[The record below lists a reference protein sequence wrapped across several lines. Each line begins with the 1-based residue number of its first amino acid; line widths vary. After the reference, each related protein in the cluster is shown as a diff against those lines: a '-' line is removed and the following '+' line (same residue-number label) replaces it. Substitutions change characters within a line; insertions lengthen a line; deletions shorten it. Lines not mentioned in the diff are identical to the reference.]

1 MIDEA
6 IFDAEEKMEK
16 AVSVARDDLS
26 GIRTGRAN
34 PGMFARV
41 NVEYYGTPTP
51 ITQMCSINV
60 PEARMVVI
68 KPYEAGQLRAIEDA
82 IRNSDL
88 GVNPTNDGTIIRVA
102 IPQLTEERRR
112 ELVKQAKAKGEDAKV
127 SVRNIRRRAMDDIE
141 KARKFALE
149 KFSNELL
156 AVKDS
161 LDAALLIEAA
171 EVQSYKDGVDLTAKQ
186 LASVFDKFN
195 IAEINPVGEKFDPN
209 KHQAISML
217 ENSGEPN
224 TVTSVLQKGYTLNDR
239 VLRPALVM
247 VAK

>member
-1 MIDEA
+1 MQQDQENQQTEQA
-6 IFDAEEKMEK
+6 AQDTAPEQET
-16 AVSVARDDLS
+16 AV
-26 GIRTGRAN
+26 T
-34 PGMFARV
+34 
-41 NVEYYGTPTP
+41 
-51 ITQMCSINV
+51 
-60 PEARMVVI
+60 PEAKIAELEAALEESKANVLYI
-68 KPYEAGQLRAIEDA
+68 KAE
-82 IRNSDL
+82 
-88 GVNPTNDGTIIRVA
+88 
-102 IPQLTEERRR
+102 
-112 ELVKQAKAKGEDAKV
+112 GE
-127 SVRNIRRRAMDDIE
+127 NIRRRAMDDID

-171 EVQSYKDGVDLTAKQ
+171 DVKSYKDGVELTAKQ
-186 LASVFDKFN
+186 LTNVFDKFN
-195 IAEINPVGEKFDPN
+195 IAEINPAGEKFDPN

-224 TVTSVLQKGYTLNDR
+224 TVINVLQKGYTLNDR

>member
-1 MIDEA
+1 MTENTQNPQ
-6 IFDAEEKMEK
+6 
-16 AVSVARDDLS
+16 DD
-26 GIRTGRAN
+26 N
-34 PGMFARV
+34 
-41 NVEYYGTPTP
+41 
-51 ITQMCSINV
+51 TQ
-60 PEARMVVI
+60 
-68 KPYEAGQLRAIEDA
+68 
-82 IRNSDL
+82 
-88 GVNPTNDGTIIRVA
+88 
-102 IPQLTEERRR
+102 TEE
-112 ELVKQAKAKGEDAKV
+112 ELQRNGAAGSLDDRIGELEAELKEAQAAVLYVKADGE
-127 SVRNIRRRAMDDIE
+127 NIRRRAMDDIE

-161 LDAALLIEAA
+161 LDAALMIEATD
-171 EVQSYKDGVDLTAKQ
+171 VQSYKDGVKLTANQ

-195 IAEINPVGEKFDPN
+195 IAEINPLGEKFDPN

>member
-1 MIDEA
+1 MQADEENQDLA
-6 IFDAEEKMEK
+6 LETETAAEQTAEEK
-16 AVSVARDDLS
+16 
-26 GIRTGRAN
+26 
-34 PGMFARV
+34 
-41 NVEYYGTPTP
+41 
-51 ITQMCSINV
+51 ITALEI
-60 PEARMVVI
+60 A
-68 KPYEAGQLRAIEDA
+68 L
-82 IRNSDL
+82 
-88 GVNPTNDGTIIRVA
+88 
-102 IPQLTEERRR
+102 EE
-112 ELVKQAKAKGEDAKV
+112 AKASVLYVKAEGE
-127 SVRNIRRRAMDDIE
+127 NIRRRAMDDID

-161 LDAALLIEAA
+161 LDAALNVGNADVE
-171 EVQSYKDGVDLTAKQ
+171 SYKNGVELTVKQ
-186 LASVFDKFN
+186 LGAVFEKFN

-239 VLRPALVM
+239 VLRPALVT

>member
-1 MIDEA
+1 MQADENNQDLA
-6 IFDAEEKMEK
+6 QEAQPEVVAEQTAEEKII
-16 AVSVARDDLS
+16 AL
-26 GIRTGRAN
+26 
-34 PGMFARV
+34 
-41 NVEYYGTPTP
+41 
-51 ITQMCSINV
+51 
-60 PEARMVVI
+60 EA
-68 KPYEAGQLRAIEDA
+68 AL
-82 IRNSDL
+82 
-88 GVNPTNDGTIIRVA
+88 
-102 IPQLTEERRR
+102 EE
-112 ELVKQAKAKGEDAKV
+112 AKASVLYVKAEGE
-127 SVRNIRRRAMDDIE
+127 NIRRRAMDDID

-161 LDAALLIEAA
+161 LDAALNVGNADVE
-171 EVQSYKDGVDLTAKQ
+171 SYKNGVELTAKQ
-186 LASVFDKFN
+186 LGAVFEKFN
-195 IAEINPVGEKFDPN
+195 IAEINPIGEKFDPN

>member
-1 MIDEA
+1 MQQDQENQQA
-6 IFDAEEKMEK
+6 QQATQDTAPELET
-16 AVSVARDDLS
+16 AV
-26 GIRTGRAN
+26 T
-34 PGMFARV
+34 
-41 NVEYYGTPTP
+41 
-51 ITQMCSINV
+51 
-60 PEARMVVI
+60 PEAKI
-68 KPYEAGQLRAIEDA
+68 AELEAAL
-82 IRNSDL
+82 
-88 GVNPTNDGTIIRVA
+88 
-102 IPQLTEERRR
+102 EE
-112 ELVKQAKAKGEDAKV
+112 AKANVLYIKAEGE
-127 SVRNIRRRAMDDIE
+127 NIRRRAMDDID

-171 EVQSYKDGVDLTAKQ
+171 DVKSYKDGVELTAKQ
-186 LASVFDKFN
+186 LTNVFDKFN
-195 IAEINPVGEKFDPN
+195 IAEINPAGEKFDPN

-224 TVTSVLQKGYTLNDR
+224 TVINVLQKGYTLNER

>member
-1 MIDEA
+1 MHEESKNSEIDIQGLPENSA
-6 IFDAEEKMEK
+6 GLDPIQDNGAAGSLDDRIAELE
-16 AVSVARDDLS
+16 
-26 GIRTGRAN
+26 N
-34 PGMFARV
+34 
-41 NVEYYGTPTP
+41 
-51 ITQMCSINV
+51 
-60 PEARMVVI
+60 
-68 KPYEAGQLRAIEDA
+68 QL
-82 IRNSDL
+82 
-88 GVNPTNDGTIIRVA
+88 
-102 IPQLTEERRR
+102 EE
-112 ELVKQAKAKGEDAKV
+112 AKAAVLYVKADGE
-127 SVRNIRRRAMDDIE
+127 NIRRRAMDDIE

-161 LDAALLIEAA
+161 LDAALLIESTD
-171 EVQSYKDGVDLTAKQ
+171 VQSYKDGVQITAKQ
-186 LASVFDKFN
+186 LGAVFDKFN

>member
-1 MIDEA
+1 MTEYNQEPKIDNASETAANESIDPSIRIADLEVQLAEA
-6 IFDAEEKMEK
+6 QAAVLYIK
-16 AVSVARDDLS
+16 A
-26 GIRTGRAN
+26 
-34 PGMFARV
+34 
-41 NVEYYGTPTP
+41 
-51 ITQMCSINV
+51 
-60 PEARMVVI
+60 
-68 KPYEAGQLRAIEDA
+68 
-82 IRNSDL
+82 
-88 GVNPTNDGTIIRVA
+88 DG
-102 IPQLTEERRR
+102 E
-112 ELVKQAKAKGEDAKV
+112 
-127 SVRNIRRRAMDDIE
+127 NIRRRAMDDIE

-161 LDAALLIEAA
+161 LDAALLIEAT
-171 EVQSYKDGVDLTAKQ
+171 EVQSYKDGVDITAKQ
-186 LASVFDKFN
+186 LGAVFDKFN

-224 TVTSVLQKGYTLNDR
+224 TVTVVLQKGYTLNDR

>member
-1 MIDEA
+1 MQEDQQNEPQV
-6 IFDAEEKMEK
+6 DN
-16 AVSVARDDLS
+16 L
-26 GIRTGRAN
+26 
-34 PGMFARV
+34 
-41 NVEYYGTPTP
+41 
-51 ITQMCSINV
+51 
-60 PEARMVVI
+60 PE
-68 KPYEAGQLRAIEDA
+68 
-82 IRNSDL
+82 
-88 GVNPTNDGTIIRVA
+88 
-102 IPQLTEERRR
+102 TEESTVDTSPQARIA
-112 ELVKQAKAKGEDAKV
+112 ELEAQLAEAQAAVLYIKAEGE
-127 SVRNIRRRAMDDIE
+127 NIRRRATDDID

-161 LDAALLIEAA
+161 LDAALLIEATD
-171 EVQSYKDGVDLTAKQ
+171 VQSYKDGVKITANQ
-186 LASVFDKFN
+186 LAAVFDKFN
-195 IAEINPVGEKFDPN
+195 IAEINPAGEKFDPN

>member
-1 MIDEA
+1 MQEENQNPENEAMQADADFQQSGAAGSLDER
-6 IFDAEEKMEK
+6 IGELETQLAEAQAAVLYVK
-16 AVSVARDDLS
+16 A
-26 GIRTGRAN
+26 
-34 PGMFARV
+34 
-41 NVEYYGTPTP
+41 E
-51 ITQMCSINV
+51 
-60 PEARMVVI
+60 
-68 KPYEAGQLRAIEDA
+68 
-82 IRNSDL
+82 
-88 GVNPTNDGTIIRVA
+88 
-102 IPQLTEERRR
+102 
-112 ELVKQAKAKGEDAKV
+112 GE
-127 SVRNIRRRAMDDIE
+127 NIRRRALDDIE

-161 LDAALLIEAA
+161 LDAALLIEATD
-171 EVQSYKDGVDLTAKQ
+171 VQSYKDGVEITAKQ
-186 LASVFDKFN
+186 LGSVFDKFN
-195 IAEINPVGEKFDPN
+195 IAEINPLGEKFDPN

>member
-1 MIDEA
+1 MQEENQQDVVNEPA
-6 IFDAEEKMEK
+6 IQAETAPEN
-16 AVSVARDDLS
+16 
-26 GIRTGRAN
+26 T
-34 PGMFARV
+34 
-41 NVEYYGTPTP
+41 T
-51 ITQMCSINV
+51 
-60 PEARMVVI
+60 EARI
-68 KPYEAGQLRAIEDA
+68 AELEAAL
-82 IRNSDL
+82 
-88 GVNPTNDGTIIRVA
+88 
-102 IPQLTEERRR
+102 EE
-112 ELVKQAKAKGEDAKV
+112 AKANVLYIKADGE
-127 SVRNIRRRAMDDIE
+127 NIRRRAMDDID

-161 LDAALLIEAA
+161 LDAALLIETAD
-171 EVQSYKDGVDLTAKQ
+171 VQSYKDGVKLTANQ

-209 KHQAISML
+209 KHQAISMQ

-224 TVTSVLQKGYTLNDR
+224 TVFSVLQKGYTLNDR